1 VAVAGIDDELD
12 RLYALPLDEF
22 TRERDTLAKQLRSD
36 GRREDAEAIAEA
48 RKPVLSAWVVNRL
61 AREREHDVQA
71 LVDAA
76 VAIRA
81 GAPGADERFRA
92 TVEELVPRARDV
104 LEGEGRRAS
113 DTTLR
118 EVATT
123 LRAAPVAEPELLTRG
138 RLTQSLETT
147 GFDAMAGAA
156 AGEAPARR
164 TRKRKETRR
173 DDTARLDEARTALAT
188 ARDEAHELARKA
200 VDAEREARRLRADA
214 EAAERRVAEAE
225 KRLERARRR

>member
-1 VAVAGIDDELD
+1 MGDAKIDDELD
-12 RLYALPLDEF
+12 RLYGLPLDEF
-22 TRERDTLAKQLRSD
+22 TRERAALARRLRAD
-36 GRREDAEAIAEA
+36 GRREDAEAVAAA

-61 AREREHDVQA
+61 ARERRDDVRA

-123 LRAAPVAEPELLTRG
+123 LRAAPVAEPELLARG
-138 RLTQSLETT
+138 RLVEPVETT

-156 AGEAPARR
+156 AGEVRARS
-164 TRKRKETRR
+164 TPEKATRR
-173 DDTARLDEARTALAT
+173 NEKARVDEARAAVKA
-188 ARDEAHELARKA
+188 AREHARQLARRA
-200 VDAEREARRLRADA
+200 GAAEEEARRLRAEA
-214 EAAERRVAEAE
+214 EAADRRVAEAE
-225 KRLERARRR
+225 QRLADARAS